1 MMHFFV
7 LRAPQVRLDQ
17 WETEATLDPQV
28 HLGQLALPVLFKM
41 ARHQFPDW
49 GTTLE
54 VVRFQTESLQSHS

>member
-28 HLGQLALPVLFKM
+28 HQVS
-41 ARHQFPDW
+41 RDY
-49 GTTLE
+49 LE
-54 VVRFQTESLQSHS
+54 LLERREPR